1 MKDTEIDRKTI
12 AKIKKDFIRLSQR
25 RYRRMESSL
34 SGVQADKLK
43 LIPLL
48 FHVNHPMLPGYV
60 DKFTPCGI
68 PNYTPTH
75 VEKQIA
81 KTVSQSFEYKP
92 RAHLKYRIASL
103 FLMGSMGTLGQ
114 SNSSDI
120 DLWVCLDEVLD
131 EKLKEKLLLKAKG
144 IKQWLAEFGI
154 ELNSYI
160 VTNTEFSEKKSKK
173 IERDNCGNTQ
183 NYLLLDEFYRTAVWI
198 SGRWPLWW
206 IIPNHESYG
215 DYSKRLLLH
224 KHIDPADWID
234 FGEVKNIPAPEYFSA
249 ALWQL
254 YKAIESPYKS
264 SVKLLVLEVYAK
276 LFPCAGVLSEEFKQL
291 VYDGRA
297 AEENIDPY
305 LLTLTFAEK
314 ALESNPHR
322 LEFLR
327 RAFYLKANIKV
338 SYKKDRKNN
347 WQYQTVKQLALNWGW
362 TQSKLDYLNGRNL
375 WTIKEVKEERKN
387 LVRELTNSYHFLS
400 NFSRVHGVI
409 NRVAKNDL
417 LSLGRKLYSA
427 FERRSGKI
435 EILNN
440 GIAKDIFESSITIN
454 RESDNKWLIYIGHI
468 ESKKL
473 SRSVQAHTAESLFEC
488 LFWGCANH
496 IISSKTR
503 LHIFGS
509 SDYLNLKLANEML
522 RDIESLIKQFRS
534 CEGINQFETEAR
546 VVKIGIF
553 VNTRN
558 DPLAEEKKSNLY
570 RIGEGNDCFS
580 WADNKINLAS
590 HFDVVLFN
598 SWGEISTLHYSGE
611 FAWVKFYQEHAQIV
625 AENNGT
631 FPVFCRG
638 LAQRDQ
644 IVQRIKN
651 LLERLNGLRANS
663 LRTDYAHRY
672 IMIVSGKPQIIDLYK
687 DQVAYTRYSSM
698 PKLYD
703 GLSENTYS
711 DQPEVKIKFTVDDN
725 VALNP
730 FIVSV
735 TKRRFSDS
743 LDFFVSCKSKQLVE
757 VIIRSANG
765 SLYFQAHKNINITQ
779 VVNHYQQFFEKI
791 QNRNLLNSGLLETV
805 NYYQLIGSEQAE
817 NQRFKP
823 ISPKYTNQ
831 FLDFSQVQAIATQ
844 KHVHSAGF
852 DLYTANSCFLY
863 SEHGEGVYKK
873 LRKEILALRKDT
885 TNYPIFLTD
894 IDLSAIDSDV
904 SIVESLIY
912 KKTIETKL
920 NKLR

>member
-1 MKDTEIDRKTI
+1 MKDTEIDRKNITG
-12 AKIKKDFIRLSQR
+12 IKKDFIRLSQR
-25 RYRRMESSL
+25 RYSRMESSL

-68 PNYTPTH
+68 PNYTPSH
-75 VEKQIA
+75 LEKQIA

-92 RAHLKYRIASL
+92 KAHLKYRVTSL

-120 DLWVCLDEVLD
+120 DLWVCLEEALD
-131 EKLKEKLLLKAKG
+131 SKLKEKLLQKAAG
-144 IKQWLAEFGI
+144 IKLWLSEYGI
-154 ELNSYI
+154 ELNSYV
-160 VTNTEFSEKKSKK
+160 VTSDEFSEKKSKK

-206 IIPNHESYG
+206 IIPNSASYS
-215 DYSKRLLLH
+215 DYAKRLLQQ

-234 FGEVKNIPAPEYFSA
+234 FGEVKSIPAPEYFSA

-297 AEENIDPY
+297 DEENIDPY
-305 LLTLTFAEK
+305 LLTLNFAEK
-314 ALESNPHR
+314 ALENNPHR

-338 SYKKDRKNN
+338 SFKKEKKNN
-347 WQYQTVKQLALNWGW
+347 WQYQTVKQLAKNWGW
-362 TQSKLDYLNGRNL
+362 TQPKLDYLNGRNL

-409 NRVAKNDL
+409 NLVAKNDL

-440 GIAKDIFESSITIN
+440 GIAKDIFEPAVTIKK
-454 RESDNKWLIYIGHI
+454 ESENKWLFYIGHI
-468 ESKKL
+468 ESRKL
-473 SRSVQAHTAESLFEC
+473 LQSIPVHTAESLFEC
-488 LFWGCANH
+488 LFWGCANS
-496 IISSKTR
+496 IVSSKTR
-503 LHIFGS
+503 LHIFDS
-509 SDYLNLKLANEML
+509 SDYLNLQLANEML
-522 RDIESLIKQFRS
+522 RDIESLIKQFKS
-534 CEGINQFETEAR
+534 CQGINQFETEAKI
-546 VVKIGIF
+546 VKIGIF
-553 VNTRN
+553 INTRN
-558 DPLAEEKKSNLY
+558 DPLSEEKKSNFY
-570 RIGEGNDCFS
+570 RVGEGSDCLS
-580 WADNKINLAS
+580 WADNKVNLAS

-598 SWGEISTLHYSGE
+598 SWGEISTRHYSGE
-611 FAWVKFYQEHAQIV
+611 FAWVEFYKDYAQV
-625 AENNGT
+625 VGENSGS

-638 LAQRDQ
+638 LVQRDQ
-644 IVQRIKN
+644 IVQRVEQ
-651 LLERLNGLRANS
+651 LLTILNQLRANS
-663 LRTDYAHRY
+663 LRSDYAHRY
-672 IMIVSGKPQIIDLYK
+672 IMMVSGKPQIIDIHK
-687 DQVAYTRYSSM
+687 DHVAYTRYSSM

-711 DQPEVKIKFTVDDN
+711 DQPEVKIKFTIDDFMEIS
-725 VALNP
+725 P
-730 FIVSV
+730 FITSV
-735 TKRRFSDS
+735 AKRRFSDS
-743 LDFFVSCKSKQLVE
+743 LDFFVSCKNKNIVE

-765 SLYFQAHKNINITQ
+765 SMYFQAHRNINITQ
-779 VVNHYQQFFEKI
+779 VINHYQQFFEKI
-791 QNRNLLNSGLLETV
+791 QNRSLLTSGLLETV
-805 NYYQLIGSEQAE
+805 NYYQLIGAE
-817 NQRFKP
+817 NLNSQRFKP

-844 KHVHSAGF
+844 KHVFSAGF
-852 DLYTANSCFLY
+852 DLYTANSCFLF
-863 SEHGEGVYKK
+863 SEHGEGVYQK
-873 LRKEILALRKDT
+873 LRDEILSLRKDT

-894 IDLSAIDSDV
+894 VDLSAIDSDV

-920 NKLR
+920 NKSK

>member
-1 MKDTEIDRKTI
+1 MKDTEIDRKNITSL
-12 AKIKKDFIRLSQR
+12 KKDFIRLSQR
-25 RYRRMESSL
+25 RYSRMESSL

-68 PNYTPTH
+68 PNYTPSH

-92 RAHLKYRIASL
+92 RAHLKYKIASL

-120 DLWVCLDEVLD
+120 DLWVCLDEALD
-131 EKLKEKLLLKAKG
+131 VKLKEKLLQKAAG
-144 IKQWLAEFGI
+144 IKLWLAEFGI

-160 VTNTEFSEKKSKK
+160 VTSDEFSEKKSKK
-173 IERDNCGNTQ
+173 IERDNCGNTL

-206 IIPNHESYG
+206 IIPNNQSYQ
-215 DYSKRLLLH
+215 DYSKRLLLQ

-234 FGEVKNIPAPEYFSA
+234 FGEVKSIPAPEYFSA

-297 AEENIDPY
+297 DEESIDPY
-305 LLTLTFAEK
+305 LLTLRFAEK
-314 ALESNPHR
+314 ALVSNPHR

-338 SYKKDRKNN
+338 SFNKDRKKN
-347 WQYQTVKQLALNWGW
+347 WQYQTVKQLALDWGW

-440 GIAKDIFESSITIN
+440 GIAKDIFESTITIQ
-454 RESDNKWLIYIGHI
+454 READNKWLLYIGHI

-473 SRSVQAHTAESLFEC
+473 ARSIEAHTAESLFEC
-488 LFWGCANH
+488 LFWGCANN

-509 SDYLNLKLANEML
+509 TDYLNLKLANEML
-522 RDIESLIKQFRS
+522 RDIESLIKQFNS
-534 CEGINQFETEAR
+534 CEGINQFETEAKI
-546 VVKIGIF
+546 VKIGIF

-558 DPLAEEKKSNLY
+558 DPLAEEKESNLY
-570 RIGEGNDCFS
+570 RVGEGSDCLS

-611 FAWVKFYQEHAQIV
+611 FAWVEFYKDYAQVI
-625 AENNGT
+625 AENNGS

-638 LAQRDQ
+638 LVQRDQ
-644 IVQRIKN
+644 IVQRIEK
-651 LLERLNGLRANS
+651 LLTSLNHLRANS

-672 IMIVSGKPQIIDLYK
+672 IMMVSGKPQIIDLYK
-687 DQVAYTRYSSM
+687 DHVAYTRYQSM

-711 DQPEVKIKFTVDDN
+711 DQPEVKIKFTVDEYME
-725 VALNP
+725 LNP
-730 FIVSV
+730 FITSV
-735 TKRRFSDS
+735 TKRRFSES
-743 LDFFVSCKSKQLVE
+743 LDFFVSCKSKQIVE

-765 SLYFQAHKNINITQ
+765 SLYFQAHRNINITQ
-779 VVNHYQQFFEKI
+779 VVNHYQQFFEKV
-791 QNRNLLNSGLLETV
+791 QNRSLLNSGLLETV
-805 NYYQLIGSEQAE
+805 NYYQLIGSEQTD

-823 ISPKYTNQ
+823 IAPKYTNQ

-844 KHVHSAGF
+844 KHVFSAGF

-863 SEHGEGVYKK
+863 SEHGEGVYQK
-873 LRKEILALRKDT
+873 LRNEILSIRKDT

-894 IDLSAIDSDV
+894 IDLSAIDNDV